1 MVYEKDSVFYKLFLN
16 LEVAN
21 ILDEG
26 RLHNIPLY
34 TSLVEPKKKTLIDLL
49 RYILS
54 RHSLNYYT
62 LMLQIF
68 LFFSKSAA
76 DPEYFFLIVDL
87 FTSKIYT
94 YHIKSNTLLAKKL
107 EIFYQ
112 NIEAK
117 RKQVSSEDKMRMQ
130 TDLEFKQ
137 TKKKILTKSML

>member
-1 MVYEKDSVFYKLFLN
+1 MKVDYIIFHF
-16 LEVAN
+16 
-21 ILDEG
+21 IL
-26 RLHNIPLY
+26 LLWNK
-34 TSLVEPKKKTLIDLL
+34 KKKTLIDLL

-54 RHSLNYYT
+54 RHRLNYYT

-68 LFFSKSAA
+68 LFFSKSTA

-117 RKQVSSEDKMRMQ
+117 RKQVGSEDKMRMQ
-130 TDLEFKQ
+130 TDQEFKQ
-137 TKKKILTKSML
+137 KKKRS